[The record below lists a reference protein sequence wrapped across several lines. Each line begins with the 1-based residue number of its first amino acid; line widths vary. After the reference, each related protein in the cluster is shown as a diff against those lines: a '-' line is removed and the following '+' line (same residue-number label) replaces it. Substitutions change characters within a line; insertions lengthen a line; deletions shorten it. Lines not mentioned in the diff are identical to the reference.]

1 MSKAESKTKGAT
13 MITGKAKDVI
23 KDPKDLKVFGGKP
36 EDNVISI
43 KLPNKPWREVDDA
56 TAEEFAKS
64 MAKVGAEW
72 KEKLENVDPT
82 PEQLAQ
88 AKDFADLAL
97 KTSPAVVGNADMWG
111 IDRDNLKV
119 YVSEPGEGSKEVFG
133 KEKAHALKEMV
144 DPWGPGAGS
153 LGGRRVTDL
162 PQGDELPT
170 ERQIRNAEKIMKAA
184 GLDLDS
190 KISEAVSNA
199 LEKVQA
205 TGTFIFEGV
214 LQEPIETGLKVDYN
228 RISSVHLDNAFY
240 LPHPVAQMYADKV
253 FSLYLLRTAG
263 SEAYYLLD
271 GNSTVTLGGGEVKL
285 SFHAPRSVPC
295 RGVLVLINS
304 SSNEDVVIGESAL
317 INTESAHNVLNNSVL
332 ARTKEPSPDYCSEF
346 YKVGEAVPVKDI
358 KERLNIKECQFK
370 RTSVFDSV
378 VTKGVYRDSQIRD
391 SKIFGVGYTT
401 VTTSQLM
408 DANIRGTRVLIKGAH
423 LDKTSITAEG
433 ELLVKYSR
441 FTGAHIRASS
451 IYIPNKFNYLE
462 VDTPQHKLYFV
473 RSTVKDFDIGT
484 QTYSMERM
492 RLDVDEVEIRKL
504 VASQMSADHEGFATR
519 PSMLTR
525 SIASYLTDS
534 IRSRLRVIRLLDEA
548 KQLVREVGATTQPWD
563 DIYAV

>member
-1 MSKAESKTKGAT
+1 MSKTESKTKGAT

-23 KDPKDLKVFGGKP
+23 KDPKDLKAFGGKP
-36 EDNVISI
+36 DDKVVSITAPKERWVEINQDKVNELFAENLNKAAVEQED
-43 KLPNKPWREVDDA
+43 
-56 TAEEFAKS
+56 
-64 MAKVGAEW
+64 
-72 KEKLENVDPT
+72 
-82 PEQLAQ
+82 
-88 AKDFADLAL
+88 
-97 KTSPAVVGNADMWG
+97 PAGDVN
-111 IDRDNLKV
+111 V
-119 YVSEPGEGSKEVFG
+119 YVSAPGEGTKEVFG
-133 KEKAHALKEMV
+133 KEKVNALKEMG
-144 DPWGPGAGS
+144 DMWGPGAG

-332 ARTKEPSPDYCSEF
+332 ARTKEPSADYCEPF
-346 YKVGEAVPVKDI
+346 YKVSEAVIVKDI

-391 SKIFGVGYTT
+391 SKIFGAAYTT
-401 VTTSQLM
+401 VTVSQVMDTS
-408 DANIRGTRVLIKGAH
+408 IRGTRVTIKGTH

-473 RSTVKDFDIGT
+473 RSTPKDFDIGT
-484 QTYSMERM
+484 QTYNMERM
-492 RLDVDEVEIRKL
+492 RLDVNEDEIRKL
-504 VASQMSADHEGFATR
+504 VAGQMSTDPEGFATR

-525 SIASYLTDS
+525 SIANYLSDS